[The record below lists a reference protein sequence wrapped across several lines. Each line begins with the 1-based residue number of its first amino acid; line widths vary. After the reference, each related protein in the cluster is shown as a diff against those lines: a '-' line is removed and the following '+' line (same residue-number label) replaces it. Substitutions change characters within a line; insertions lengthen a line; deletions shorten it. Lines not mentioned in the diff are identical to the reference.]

1 MVTAAYIVAGLALA
15 GAIASWIVGAVSYV
29 RALSAI
35 SQDPRQSALM
45 MRAVVAWMFTARH
58 LGGDAAAH
66 ASTVNKAL
74 VAFLACMIVG
84 VSAISVATNLA
95 RVSH

>member
-15 GAIASWIVGAVSYV
+15 GAIASWIVGAISYV

-35 SQDPRQSALM
+35 SQDAQQRGLM

-58 LGGDAAAH
+58 LQDEAAAY
-66 ASTVNKAL
+66 ASIVNKSL
-74 VAFLACMIVG
+74 VAFIACAIVA

-95 RVSH
+95 RVYH